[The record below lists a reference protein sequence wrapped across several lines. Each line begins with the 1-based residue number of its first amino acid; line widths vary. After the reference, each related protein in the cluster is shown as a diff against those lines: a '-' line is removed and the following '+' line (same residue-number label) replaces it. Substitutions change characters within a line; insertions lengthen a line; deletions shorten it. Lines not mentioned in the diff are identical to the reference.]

1 MFFTFTGH
9 FMKLTDQQ
17 IKDRISGIST
27 KELAI
32 KLLVKLD
39 DEINQARS
47 RAKVDWVRRKIT
59 MIEKQLAAT
68 RF

>member
-1 MFFTFTGH
+1 
-9 FMKLTDQQ
+9 MKLTEQQ
-17 IKDRISGIST
+17 IKDRIAGINT
-27 KELAI
+27 RELAI

-47 RAKVDWVRRKIT
+47 KAKVEATRRKIT
-59 MIEKQLAAT
+59 MIEKQLEAT

>member
-1 MFFTFTGH
+1 
-9 FMKLTDQQ
+9 MKLTEEQ
-17 IKDRISGIST
+17 IRAKISGINT

-47 RAKVDWVRRKIT
+47 RAKVEATRRKIT

>member
-1 MFFTFTGH
+1 
-9 FMKLTDQQ
+9 MKLTPEQ
-17 IKDRISGIST
+17 IKAKISGINT

-47 RAKVDWVRRKIT
+47 RAKVEATRRKIT
-59 MIEKQLAAT
+59 LIEKQLEAT

>member
-1 MFFTFTGH
+1 
-9 FMKLTDQQ
+9 MKLTPEQ
-17 IKDRISGIST
+17 IKAKISGINT

-47 RAKVDWVRRKIT
+47 RAKVEATRRKIT
-59 MIEKQLAAT
+59 MIEKQLEAT

>member
-1 MFFTFTGH
+1 
-9 FMKLTDQQ
+9 MKLTDEQ
-17 IKDRISGIST
+17 IRAKISGINT

-47 RAKVDWVRRKIT
+47 RAKVEATRRKIT
-59 MIEKQLAAT
+59 LIEKQLAAT